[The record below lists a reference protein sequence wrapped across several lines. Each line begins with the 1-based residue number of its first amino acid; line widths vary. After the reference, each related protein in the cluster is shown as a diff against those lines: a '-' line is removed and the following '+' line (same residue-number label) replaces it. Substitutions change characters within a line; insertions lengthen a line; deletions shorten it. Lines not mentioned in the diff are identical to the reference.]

1 MVRFLLHH
9 LCGPAGKGFSPVLK
23 VGSLPPDFDGL
34 PAPDP
39 AGTGKTQTAFFR
51 VAGVGFLQNLR
62 IPHDLAGSFVVE
74 GDDTLVHTNP
84 IGGHTDATAFVMG
97 QCLRKVRSDGP
108 IIPRCQV

>member
-23 VGSLPPDFDGL
+23 AGSLPPDFDGL

-51 VAGVGFLQNLR
+51 VAGPVVSRPQMIYNGAQSPNPQGRRTSRLGVGW
-62 IPHDLAGSFVVE
+62 V
-74 GDDTLVHTNP
+74 
-84 IGGHTDATAFVMG
+84 
-97 QCLRKVRSDGP
+97 
-108 IIPRCQV
+108 